1 MELRENLQLVQ
12 VEYSEDQ
19 KKVEFT
25 FLDEEQGVIRPV
37 VFNRQSYDNVK
48 GKYVDDPEK
57 AAKVDEWCQTYF
69 GLSYDNLAQA
79 VDTKHDIYVYDNFCS
94 LWEAQQ
100 IEKMSEDMVG
110 QIIQTDIKE
119 IIVDDVAIRIR
130 FDYDGKTYESKM
142 TYGKYLEVQKKWM
155 PDLIKRKK
163 QEEKFEKKFLVPIT
177 EKDSLIGHPIM
188 VEVKKAMGK
197 FVYCEVKAFPKPKK

>member
-1 MELRENLQLVQ
+1 MELREKLQLVE
-12 VEYSEDQ
+12 VEYTEDR

-25 FLDEEQGVIRPV
+25 FLDEEDGVVRPV
-37 VFNRQSYDNVK
+37 IFNRQSYDAVK

-69 GLSYDNLAQA
+69 GLEYDNLDQA
-79 VDTKHDIYVYDNFCS
+79 VNTTHDIYVYDNFCS
-94 LWEAQQ
+94 LWEVQQ
-100 IEKMSEDMVG
+100 VEKMDEDMVG
-110 QIIQTDIKE
+110 QIIQTEIKE

-130 FDYDGKTYESKM
+130 FEYEGKTYESKM

-155 PDLIKRKK
+155 RDVIKEKRQK
-163 QEEKFEKKFLVPIT
+163 EKFKKKFLVDI
-177 EKDSLIGHPIM
+177 EDKDTLIGHPIM